1 MFSFPSLSLSPSLFL
16 SLQACSGK
24 FNPIMQWFYF
34 DALEC
39 LPEDFDL
46 LPDEMVKLRG
56 SRYDGQV
63 AVFGVDFQ
71 KKLENLKYFVV
82 SVNLSITENSE
93 G

>member
-1 MFSFPSLSLSPSLFL
+1 
-16 SLQACSGK
+16 
-24 FNPIMQWFYF
+24 MQWFYF

-46 LPDEMVKLRG
+46 LPEEMVKPQG

-63 AVFGVDFQ
+63 AIFGGDFQ

-82 SVNLSITENSE
+82 S
-93 G
+93 